1 MAVTRVVYRFLQ
13 LLCEGHNASFQEYL
27 HTQAGKSTTVNL
39 VQITVDYL
47 LLMQES
53 ISSFCWHFNN
63 MDHIEVMGQD
73 NISCA
78 FSVIK
83 QVLITLTEYI
93 QGPCKLNQTA
103 LSRSRLWDAIQGLLR
118 LFAYLQEQLSNTN
131 SIELLR
137 EVLKV
142 LSDMITLLLSMLEGN
157 QMSSE
162 IGVSMKHTL
171 VDCRNE
177 LQDIT
182 KFCFMF
188 IKLNDTLTSK
198 AFTQYDTNRD
208 GRISRMEF
216 ERSLQTQKQYSR
228 EEVDYLMRCGDTNR
242 DGFIDYAEFLDRFL
256 LRAEEIGF
264 NLVVLL
270 QNLFE
275 HLPKTNSDF
284 ELVDLRNRGKEL
296 MEHFSHHLGS
306 IEIIGKSRTV
316 EKVYFQIP
324 KSCRDQWARSQIQ
337 ESKREFINTCDHEN
351 VNSKLD
357 KFIDFSENTIFEMR
371 HFGKLCQVEEWER
384 ESRAKSHRDQNRDSF
399 RDIQPGPESQENT
412 TSGTVRTSTLSGRI
426 KVKCLGMFLT
436 LIHILFWCGKNLG
449 RLVPK
454 RFQRK
459 KSRSRV
465 ETDTW
470 FKGETNCVIPGE
482 STIVADECVELE
494 PCRLMREAG
503 QFYETFKV
511 IPVGFS
517 EEYADLKNKQFS
529 RWRKLKQ
536 YMREFTQLTHYWP
549 LIIQSNFRFS
559 SFLVENEQTL
569 KSLRFFSVIFMN
581 FLLLFYYQSDLDLF
595 AYDYHFWLV
604 LIATLHIMLSLL
616 LLYTYIMWKVPLEC
630 FKREKKI
637 CIEILQNSDILKSFL
652 DSNMKPFLSPYW
664 WDAWALKS
672 DKFPRMYWDKHF
684 KHKVRENY
692 ADMDRDD
699 EIVELLGESVQTNT
713 EDNQND
719 RDDSLNAYTHGKFGV
734 DYYYAVWMLFRVY
747 LSDRNLLF
755 SLMNICFTCM
765 GLYFDHFFFAF
776 HLIPEMMAYFST
788 LRTVVVSV
796 TIHGKRLVYTTLL
809 MSAVIFIYTVFAFRF
824 FTTYYSKNCT
834 NMITCLQFHMSS
846 ALRSGGG
853 VSDVIDTPNKEDPLL
868 LPRFVFD
875 MSFFFIVIVF
885 LLAIIQGLI
894 IDAFGELRD
903 REEGVRTSMQN
914 KCFIC
919 GINKDKFNQVPRGY
933 EKHTTKEHYYPNY
946 LFFLMY
952 LINKHDTLYTGQE
965 SYVWDLYLQR
975 KWDFFP
981 IGCYFERNRNEQ
993 QGVEQPVA

>member
-1 MAVTRVVYRFLQ
+1 M
-13 LLCEGHNASFQEYL
+13 LCEGHNASFQEYL
-27 HTQAGKSTTVNL
+27 HTQVGKSTTVNL

-53 ISSFCWHFNN
+53 ISSFCWHYNN
-63 MDHIEVMGQD
+63 MDHIEIMGQD

-142 LSDMITLLLSMLEGN
+142 LSDMIVLLLSMLEGN

-198 AFTQYDTNRD
+198 AFTQYDTNKD
-208 GRISRMEF
+208 GRISRLEF
-216 ERSLQTQKQYSR
+216 ERSLQTQKQYSQD
-228 EEVDYLMRCGDTNR
+228 EVDYLMRCGDTNR
-242 DGFIDYAEFLDRFL
+242 DGYIDYAEFLDRFL

-284 ELVDLRNRGKEL
+284 ELNDLRNRGKEL
-296 MEHFSHHLGS
+296 MEFFNNHLGS

-384 ESRAKSHRDQNRDSF
+384 ESRAKSHRDQNRDRF
-399 RDIQPGPESQENT
+399 RDIQPGPQSQEYT
-412 TSGTVRTSTLSGRI
+412 TRDTVRGSTFSATF
-426 KVKCLGMFLT
+426 KAKCLGIFL
-436 LIHILFWCGKNLG
+436 LVVHILKWCGRNT
-449 RLVPK
+449 RRFIPK
-454 RFQRK
+454 RFRRK
-459 KSRSRV
+459 KQPEDSATTCWLTEDNTCRL
-465 ETDTW
+465 
-470 FKGETNCVIPGE
+470 PGE
-482 STIVADECVELE
+482 EVLETGECVELE
-494 PCRLMREAG
+494 PSHLMKEAE
-503 QFYETFKV
+503 QYYEKSKI
-511 IPVGFS
+511 IPIGFS
-517 EEYADLKNKQFS
+517 DEYNDLKNKKYS
-529 RWRKLKQ
+529 RWRKVKQ
-536 YMREFTQLTHYWP
+536 YTRELTQLTHYWP

-581 FLLLFYYQSDLDLF
+581 FMLLFYYQSDQDSF
-595 AYDYHFWLV
+595 AYDYKLT
-604 LIATLHIMLSLL
+604 LILTASLHITLSLL

-637 CIEILQNSDILKSFL
+637 CIEILQNSDILKAFL
-652 DSNMKPFLSPYW
+652 DSKSKPFLSQYW

-672 DKFPRMYWDKHF
+672 DKFPRMYWDKYF
-684 KHKVRENY
+684 KQKVRDNY
-692 ADMDRDD
+692 ADMDREA
-699 EIVELLGESVQTNT
+699 EINELLGENRDTDGDDNEELG
-713 EDNQND
+713 EDNY
-719 RDDSLNAYTHGKFGV
+719 RSLNEYTHGKFGV

-755 SLMNICFTCM
+755 SLMYICFTCM
-765 GLYFDHFFFAF
+765 GLLFDSFFFAF

-824 FTTYYSKNCT
+824 FTTYYNKNCT
-834 NMITCLQFHMSS
+834 NMITCLQFHLSA

-853 VSDVIDTPNKEDPLL
+853 VSDVIDTPDKMDPLV

-903 REEGVRTSMQN
+903 REEGVRASMQN

-981 IGCYFERNRNEQ
+981 IGCYFEQNNNDLPGAENS
-993 QGVEQPVA
+993 P